1 MHKVTVTKDNYEVE
15 RLYQWDMNQV
25 LCISGLSL
33 TTVPEVHFAHPHD
46 QLAIVRKATMDA
58 AGVVRADIPNSLL
71 QKALRIDAYV
81 CTYEGDTFQTICKV
95 KMPVHERAKP
105 SDYEGTDD
113 VEVYSLDAL
122 QVEMIELEPGEE
134 AKVEKVM
141 NGDAWLLRF
150 SIPRG
155 TDGHDGTS
163 IQSIERT
170 AGTGAQGTTDTYT
183 VTLTDGSKTQFQI
196 YNGKDGRTP
205 VKGEDYVDGY
215 TPQKNVDYFD
225 GEPGVGIQSIQ
236 RTAGNGAPGTFDTY
250 TVTLTDGSTYP
261 IQVYNG
267 ANGEGSG
274 DMTALVYDPQGK
286 AQDIFKYVDDVV
298 DNIPTK
304 TSELTNDSGFITG
317 YNEVDPTVPAWAK
330 AALKPSYTAAEVG
343 ARPDTW
349 MPTASDVG
357 ARPDT
362 WMPTASDVNARPD
375 TWMPSASDVGAAA
388 SSHTQAAS
396 TITGGTFSGTVKAS
410 SITQT
415 AGTSLLRN
423 SKLVSADTDPTVNGE
438 INWTYK

>member
-1 MHKVTVTKDNYEVE
+1 MPVHKVTVTKDNYEVE

-81 CTYEGDTFQTICKV
+81 CTYEGDTFQTICQV

-163 IQSIERT
+163 IKSIERT

-183 VTLTDGSKTQFQI
+183 VTLTDGSKTTFQI
-196 YNGKDGRTP
+196 YNGKDGSS
-205 VKGEDYVDGY
+205 
-215 TPQKNVDYFD
+215 
-225 GEPGVGIQSIQ
+225 IQSIQ
-236 RTAGNGAPGTFDTY
+236 RTVGNGAPGTMDTY
-250 TVTLTDGSTYP
+250 TITLTDGSKTTF
-261 IQVYNG
+261 QVYNG
-267 ANGEGSG
+267 RDGEGAG
-274 DMTALVYDPQGK
+274 DMTSMVYDPQGK
-286 AQDIFKYVDDVV
+286 AQDIFAYADNLLKTIDASSVTFADGQTWQQKYDAGEFKGQDGEQGQPGKDGEPGKDGQNGQPGKDGTSVTVSNVSESTADGGTNVVTFSDGKKLNIKNGSKGSDGAPGAKGDPGHTPVKGTDYWTPTDKAEMINDV
-298 DNIPTK
+298 
-304 TSELTNDSGFITG
+304 L
-317 YNEVDPTVPAWAK
+317 
-330 AALKPSYTAAEVG
+330 AALPAAEG
-343 ARPDTW
+343 
-349 MPTASDVG
+349 
-357 ARPDT
+357 
-362 WMPTASDVNARPD
+362 
-375 TWMPSASDVGAAA
+375 
-388 SSHTQAAS
+388 
-396 TITGGTFSGTVKAS
+396 
-410 SITQT
+410 
-415 AGTSLLRN
+415 
-423 SKLVSADTDPTVNGE
+423 VSF
-438 INWTYK
+438 